1 MNSTGIAKIVRF
13 LFTVAA
19 VLALVAV
26 LVIILTPGGYS
37 VTTEGANGEP
47 PVTTTE
53 TLSFYEMQGA
63 WGIIILFIFSALY
76 YGPVHF
82 YNLGRK
88 GMTALFGFSAIM
100 LTALALFSIGAFY
113 SLSALLVLIGL
124 VFMPFDNM

>member
-1 MNSTGIAKIVRF
+1 MNSSGIAKIVRF

-53 TLSFYEMQGA
+53 TLSFYEMQGP
-63 WGIIILFIFSALY
+63 WGIIILLIFAALY

-82 YNLGRK
+82 YNLSRK
-88 GMTALFGFSAIM
+88 GMTALFGISAIM
-100 LTALALFSIGAFY
+100 LTVLALFSIGAFY
-113 SLSALLVLIGL
+113 ALSAVLVLIGL
-124 VFMPFDNM
+124 IFMPFDNM

>member
-1 MNSTGIAKIVRF
+1 MNPSGIAKIVRF

-26 LVIILTPGGYS
+26 LVIVLTPGGYS

-53 TLSFYEMQGA
+53 TLSFYEMQGP
-63 WGIIILFIFSALY
+63 WGIIILLIFAALY

-82 YNLGRK
+82 YNLNRK
-88 GMTALFGFSAIM
+88 GITALFGFSAIM
-100 LTALALFSIGAFY
+100 LTVLALFSIGAFY
-113 SLSALLVLIGL
+113 SLSAVLVLIGL
-124 VFMPFDNM
+124 IFMPFDNM

>member
-1 MNSTGIAKIVRF
+1 MNSSGISKIARL
-13 LFTVAA
+13 LFTIAA

-37 VTTEGANGEP
+37 ITTEGANGEP

-63 WGIIILFIFSALY
+63 WGVIILVIFAALY

-88 GMTALFGFSAIM
+88 GIAALFGITAIIM
-100 LTALALFSIGAFY
+100 TILALFSIGAFY
-113 SLSALLVLIGL
+113 SLSALLVFVGL
-124 VFMPFDNM
+124 VLMPFDNM